1 MYYLYET
8 FIFLFILLSFFFSSM
23 ETAVISANLIR
34 LRALADQGNAK
45 AKRAVTII
53 QDMENTIGMALIG
66 NNIVTIA
73 SASFVTFIAAKYLV
87 LTDSRILAI
96 TAVQTVFFLVAC
108 EILPKVIARNYAD
121 EMVLSYS
128 RAILVL
134 HKLLYPLTALSLA
147 VTSRLK
153 RFLDIGDRD
162 RSMVKFRDEIEM
174 LFSLGKSEGVIRK
187 KHQEYVDEIMNL
199 HTITVREIMTPT
211 IDMTAID
218 RGASLKS
225 LVELVGSTRF
235 SRIPVYEG
243 RVDNIVG
250 YVYYRDIIEKKG
262 VTRIDDVLRKPHF
275 VPSTKRIDELFLEM
289 QERRVRILF
298 AVNEFGGVEGL
309 VTTEDIVEEVV
320 GEIQTRDHPRS
331 DLIRPLQNRRFLV
344 MGEID
349 IEYFQ
354 YKFGFHMEKQGFE
367 TLAGFITWHLGRI
380 PERGES
386 FRIEGFRFLIKEA
399 TERAVEAVVVTVP
412 AGKNIS

>member
-1 MYYLYET
+1 MYYLYEI
-8 FIFLFILLSFFFSSM
+8 FIFVFIILSFFFSSM

-34 LRALADQGNAK
+34 LRSLADQGNPR
-45 AKRAVTII
+45 AKRAVAII
-53 QDMENTIGMALIG
+53 NDMENTIGMALIG
-66 NNIVTIA
+66 NNIVNIA

-87 LTDSRILAI
+87 LTDSRLLII
-96 TAVQTVFFLVAC
+96 TAVQTVLFLVAC
-108 EILPKVIARNYAD
+108 EILPKVIARNHAD

-128 RAILVL
+128 WAIRFM
-134 HKLLYPLTALSLA
+134 HKALYPLTVLSLV
-147 VTSRLK
+147 VTSRMK
-153 RFLDIGDRD
+153 RVLGVGEGGNSFV
-162 RSMVKFRDEIEM
+162 RSRDEIEM

-243 RVDNIVG
+243 RVDNVVG

-262 VTRIDDVLRKPHF
+262 VKRIDDVLRKPHF

-289 QERRVRILF
+289 QERGVRILF

-331 DLIRPLQNRRFLV
+331 DLIKPLQNRRFLV

-354 YKFGFHMEKQGFE
+354 YKFGFHMEKRGFE

-380 PERGES
+380 PEKGES
-386 FRIEGFRFLIKEA
+386 FKIEDFRFQIKEA
-399 TERAVEAVVVTVP
+399 TERSVEAVIVTVP
-412 AGKNIS
+412 AGRKIS